1 MDLESSGFL
10 PLLSSL
16 TSGDNR
22 SSVINLHDTEASLAL
37 DAMDQVSLAPSV
49 SIATYVESSVQLLRD
64 SNIRDGHRNNILYLT
79 RRLAYNSGTV
89 PSRYQ
94 VDRDSLDR
102 EPAVISNGSFA
113 DVRKGKLGVK
123 VVAIRT
129 LKVDRETGGDNS
141 RKVRVVSS

>member
-22 SSVINLHDTEASLAL
+22 SSVINLRDTEASLAL

-49 SIATYVESSVQLLRD
+49 SIATYVEPSVQLLRD
-64 SNIRDGHRNNILYLT
+64 SNIEDEHRNSILYLT
-79 RRLAYNSGTV
+79 RRLAYNSGKV
-89 PSRYQ
+89 PARYQ
-94 VDRDSLDR
+94 VDRDSLNK
-102 EPAVISNGSFA
+102 EPAVIANGSFA
-113 DVRKGKLGVK
+113 DVRKGKLGDK

-129 LKVDRETGGDNS
+129 LKVDRETSGDSS

>member
-1 MDLESSGFL
+1 M
-10 PLLSSL
+10 
-16 TSGDNR
+16 
-22 SSVINLHDTEASLAL
+22 
-37 DAMDQVSLAPSV
+37 
-49 SIATYVESSVQLLRD
+49 
-64 SNIRDGHRNNILYLT
+64 
-79 RRLAYNSGTV
+79 
-89 PSRYQ
+89 
-94 VDRDSLDR
+94 DR